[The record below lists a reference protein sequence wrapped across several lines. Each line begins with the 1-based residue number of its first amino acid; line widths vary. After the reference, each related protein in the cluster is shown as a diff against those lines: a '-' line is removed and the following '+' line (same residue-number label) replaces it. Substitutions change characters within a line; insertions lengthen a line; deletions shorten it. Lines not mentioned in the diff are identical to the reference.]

1 MKKFYKIFLLII
13 SLIFLTTYNP
23 NKFEENLEQKN
34 NFFRIKKIIILNN
47 SLVKNENVIARYL
60 SGIYYKLISR
70 LI

>member
-47 SLVKNENVIARYL
+47 SLVKKENVISTLEITTFQVL
-60 SGIYYKLISR
+60 S
-70 LI
+70 